1 MEKNDNLTFLGGL
14 GAGLAVMYLADP
26 GRGRRRRHLIRDRV
40 VHTAHRVGDGLGT
53 TMRDIKHRGS
63 GLVAEAGSLVK
74 SDRAPDAVIE
84 ARARSSMGRY
94 CSHPRAV
101 NVEVEDGRVFLTGQI
116 LEAELD
122 DVLSAVE
129 GSRGVLSVAHDLEVF
144 DTAGNVPSLQGGRS
158 RDGARFELLQKNWT
172 PAARLLAVLTGGAM
186 TMYGARRRD
195 PIGAT
200 LAVAGAGLLARAA
213 TNLETKRLTGLGAKR
228 RAVDVQRTVNVAV
241 PIERA
246 FQFWSNYENFP
257 AFMSH
262 VREVEDV
269 GGGRSKWVIEGPAG
283 ISVEWIAEETER
295 ISNEVIAWRT
305 QEGSAIGH
313 AGIVRFAP
321 TDDGGTRIDL
331 KMSYNPPAGALG
343 HAVLSLLGSNPR
355 QRMIDDL
362 ARMKTA
368 LETGIPARDAAAPLA
383 DMPPIEREV
392 APGRVAPPHAGE
404 ASPQT
409 RSVVP

>member
-14 GAGLAVMYLADP
+14 GAGLAVMYLVDP
-26 GRGRRRRHLIRDRV
+26 ARGRRRRHLIRDQA
-40 VHTAHRVGDGLGT
+40 VHAAHRVSDGIGT
-53 TMRDIKHRGS
+53 TSRDLKHRAS

-74 SDRAPDAVIE
+74 GDRASDAVIE
-84 ARARSSMGRY
+84 ARARSSMGRC

-101 NVEVEDGRVFLTGQI
+101 TVEVEDGRVFLTGQI

-122 DVLSAVE
+122 DVLSAIE
-129 GSRGVLSVAHDLEVF
+129 GTRGVESVAHDLEVF
-144 DTAGNVPSLQGGRS
+144 EAPGNVPSLQGGKS
-158 RDGARFELLQKNWT
+158 REGARFELLQKNWT
-172 PAARLLAVLTGGAM
+172 PAARLLSALAGGAL
-186 TMYGARRRD
+186 TVYGARRKD
-195 PIGAT
+195 PVGAALT
-200 LAVAGAGLLARAA
+200 VAGAGLLARAA
-213 TNLETKRLTGLGAKR
+213 TNLESKRLTGVGAKR
-228 RAVDVQRTVNVAV
+228 RAVDVQRTINVAV

-257 AFMSH
+257 AFMAH
-262 VREVEDV
+262 VREVQALGD
-269 GGGRSKWVIEGPAG
+269 GRSKWVIEGPAG
-283 ISVEWIAEETER
+283 VSVEWVAEETQR
-295 ISNEVIAWRT
+295 VPNEVIAWRT

-321 TDDGGTRIDL
+321 TGDGGTRIDL
-331 KMSYNPPAGALG
+331 KMSYNPLAGALG

-383 DMPPIEREV
+383 DMPPLEREV
-392 APGRVAPPHAGE
+392 IPGRVSPPDGDEPRAEAG
-404 ASPQT
+404 
-409 RSVVP
+409 SVVP